1 MKTSQHSSRVG
12 GRGMTNAQIV
22 EGLLLSRRTVETY
35 LTSIYRKLG
44 VGSRTAAIRF
54 ALEHDLA

>member
-1 MKTSQHSSRVG
+1 LVAGGITS
-12 GRGMTNAQIV
+12 AQIA
-22 EGLLLSRRTVETY
+22 EELFLSRRTVETH

>member
-1 MKTSQHSSRVG
+1 
-12 GRGMTNAQIV
+12 MTNAQIV

-35 LTSIYRKLG
+35 LTSIYRNLG